1 MRKGKVLYNTIFA
14 GIITETEDGMYV
26 FKYDEKYIQNY
37 PTKFLTFT
45 MPVREKPFTDNR
57 LFPFFEG
64 LIPEG
69 WLLDIA
75 SKSWKI
81 NVNDRMGLLLACC
94 QNCIGAVS
102 VEPILT
108 EENEN

>member
-1 MRKGKVLYNTIFA
+1 MRKADIYYTNELAGVL
-14 GIITETEDGMYV
+14 TETDDGQYI
-26 FKYDEKYIQNY
+26 FQYNDTYTNEKPGQ
-37 PTKFLTFT
+37 FLTFT
-45 MPVREKPFTDNR
+45 MPVRKEPYTQNR

-75 SKSWKI
+75 TKNWKL

-94 QNCIGAVS
+94 HNCIGAVS
-102 VEPILT
+102 VLPKTSGDE
-108 EENEN
+108 

>member
-1 MRKGKVLYNTIFA
+1 MRSAEIYYKNILA
-14 GIITETEDGMYV
+14 GILIETNEGIYSFEYTED
-26 FKYDEKYIQNY
+26 YIKLY
-37 PTKFLTFT
+37 PYQFLTFT
-45 MPVREKPFTDNR
+45 MPVIHKKYIDRQ

-75 SKSWKI
+75 SKNWKL
-81 NVNDRMGLLLACC
+81 NPNDRMGLLLACC

-102 VEPILT
+102 VKQIQNDDE
-108 EENEN
+108 

>member
-1 MRKGKVLYNTIFA
+1 MRKALVLYNDTEA
-14 GIITETEDGMYV
+14 GHITETNDGIYIFQYTAEYV
-26 FKYDEKYIQNY
+26 KAY
-37 PTKFLTFT
+37 PNQFLTFT
-45 MPVREKPFTDNR
+45 MPVTKKAYTENR

-69 WLLDIA
+69 WLLNIA

-81 NVNDRMGLLLACC
+81 NQNDRMGLLLACC

-102 VEPILT
+102 IVPLQ
-108 EENEN
+108 EENE

>member
-1 MRKGKVLYNTIFA
+1 MRKAAIYYKDVVA
-14 GIITETEDGMYV
+14 GILTETAEGEYV
-26 FKYDEKYIQNY
+26 FQYDEKYIIDY
-37 PTKFLTFT
+37 PTQLLSFT
-45 MPVREKPFTDNR
+45 MPVTKKKYTDKR

-75 SKSWKI
+75 SKNWKI
-81 NVNDRMGLLLACC
+81 NPNDRMGLLMACC

-102 VEPILT
+102 VQPIP
-108 EENEN
+108 NEDE

>member
-1 MRKGKVLYNTIFA
+1 MRSAKIYYKEILSGKLV
-14 GIITETEDGMYV
+14 ETNEGEYV
-26 FKYDEKYIQNY
+26 FQYEDQYVENHPEEFI
-37 PTKFLTFT
+37 TFT
-45 MPVREKPFTDNR
+45 MPVSTIPYREKR

-81 NVNDRMGLLLACC
+81 NTNDRMGLLLACC
-94 QNCIGAVS
+94 RNCIGAVS
-102 VEPILT
+102 VLPIS
-108 EENEN
+108 EEHE

>member
-1 MRKGKVLYNTIFA
+1 MRKGRVYYKDRLA
-14 GIITETEDGMYV
+14 GTITETDDGDYLFEYDKVYV
-26 FKYDEKYIQNY
+26 DNFPDDFIS
-37 PTKFLTFT
+37 FT
-45 MPVREKPFTDNR
+45 MPVSTKAYRENR
-57 LFPFFEG
+57 LFPFFDG

-81 NVNDRMGLLLACC
+81 NKNDRMGLLLACC

-102 VEPILT
+102 VKPIT
-108 EENEN
+108 DGHAE

>member
-1 MRKGKVLYNTIFA
+1 MRQANIYYDTIFC
-14 GIITETEDGMYV
+14 GILIETNEGDFTFQYNES
-26 FKYDEKYIQNY
+26 YIEKHPNQFI
-37 PTKFLTFT
+37 TFT
-45 MPVREKPFTDNR
+45 MPVNNTLYQDNR

-75 SKSWKI
+75 SKSWKV
-81 NVNDRMGLLLACC
+81 NRNDRMGLLLACC

-102 VEPILT
+102 VKPIT
-108 EENEN
+108 IEDE